1 MKFKELLNVCD
12 LYENKVDE
20 HIKQALSTYGTVDNA
35 PQQGLPKMEDVIR
48 SYSQGEIAESSTVL
62 CVAKVGE
69 FWSDPT
75 YNRIDQL
82 RYGNHKRHIE
92 ARGGYSNDAADVLSA
107 YLRPTLKPVLTKG
120 NNRTTMRY
128 ACGRD
133 RSSRIV
139 VALKLHRKS
148 ASLEEMI
155 KIESQ
160 DHNTDCNYRTSQSGD
175 DRFKSAYYAQ
185 ENWALTLFEF
195 CKEFNIGIAGTLD
208 GAEFKLHSHSY
219 LQSGIREAGE
229 TYVRKYLTAFTSNK
243 CSDEITGNC
252 VVAGPLFLRHF
263 RAYIEDVDKKNNC
276 DSFSDCMKYFFKQ
289 YGEQAQLID
298 PDGKNLTQADITA
311 GNGLHKGDEPAIA
324 RFVCLYNYYCRVKKL
339 EIKGT
344 QNTAIPFDGAN
355 STAWNKFL
363 ANSTPLIKPI
373 LGQLATTKF
382 F

>member
-1 MKFKELLNVCD
+1 MAIKQLLNVCD
-12 LYENKVDE
+12 LYENKVDDQV
-20 HIKQALSTYGTVDNA
+20 KQALSTYGTIDNA
-35 PQQGLPKMEDVIR
+35 PQGLPNMEDVID
-48 SYSQGEIAESSTVL
+48 SYRKGEIAENSTVL
-62 CVAKVGE
+62 CSGRVGE

-75 YNRIDQL
+75 YNRIAEL
-82 RYGNHKRHIE
+82 RYGNQKRHIE

-133 RSSRIV
+133 RTSRVI

-175 DRFKSAYYAQ
+175 DRFKSAYYA
-185 ENWALTLFEF
+185 EEEWALKLFDF
-195 CKEFNIGIAGTLD
+195 CKQFNIGIAGTLD
-208 GAEFKLHSHSY
+208 GAKFKLHSHSY
-219 LQSGIREAGE
+219 LQSGIKEAGE
-229 TYVRKYLTAFTSNK
+229 EYVRKYLYAFTK
-243 CSDEITGNC
+243 HECSHEITGNC
-252 VVAGPLFLRHF
+252 VVAGPLFLKYF

-276 DSFSDCMKYFFKQ
+276 DSFSDCMKYFFKD

-298 PDGKNLTQADITA
+298 PDGKNLTQSDITA

-339 EIKGT
+339 TIKGT

-373 LGQLATTKF
+373 LGQLAITKF